1 MVIDRQLTVIV
12 YIFVWYDM
20 KHRWKG
26 GTVFCTRM
34 NEERSSHRYRSW
46 RAKLFMN
53 EMTWSDVKAVS
64 AAAWKPRIYLS
75 GRRSVGLAKIQE
87 MLWCCGS
94 GFVRLRK
101 RTRIERGIDEW
112 TMNEWSGFARVH
124 YNSYVGKKHG
134 VRCFIE
140 KSILTTTAT
149 DWGL

>member
-12 YIFVWYDM
+12 YIYLYMIWSTGG
-20 KHRWKG
+20 KG
-26 GTVFCTRM
+26 DCVLHERM

-64 AAAWKPRIYLS
+64 AAWKPRIYLS
-75 GRRSVGLAKIQE
+75 GRRSACLAKIQE

-140 KSILTTTAT
+140 NSILTTTAT